1 LIRFRDAVL
10 DCRMVSSSQRFV
22 IAAAQA
28 APVFLDRAA
37 TVDRACELIAEAGKV
52 EARLLVFPEG
62 FIPTYP
68 FWSWFIPAGR
78 THPLRELYA
87 ALLENSVTIGD
98 EATMRLSAAAR
109 QARIAVAIGINEVN
123 AEASGATLYNSLL
136 FIGPDGEILGAH
148 RKLVP
153 TVGERLVHGRGDGSG
168 LRVHDLPFG
177 RLSGLICW
185 ENYMPLARYALY
197 AWGAQI
203 HVAPTWDRGEPWL
216 STLRHIGKEG
226 RVFVVGCCS
235 AIHRDQ
241 IPDEY
246 AFKREYLPESV
257 EWINPGGS
265 AIVDPDGKWLVEP
278 VVEREQILYAEVDP
292 AAMRGPRFQLDVAG
306 HYGRP
311 DIFQLVVQRQSLA
324 MVHIE
329 DQESAGEE
337 RTQWEE

>member
-1 LIRFRDAVL
+1 ML
-10 DCRMVSSSQRFV
+10 DCRMHSTKETFTV
-22 IAAAQA
+22 AAAQA
-28 APVFLDRAA
+28 SPVFLDRSG
-37 TVDRACELIAEAGKV
+37 TVDRACELIREAGKAG
-52 EARLLVFPEG
+52 ARLIVFPEG

-68 FWSWFIPAGR
+68 FWSWFIPAAK
-78 THPLRELYA
+78 THPLRELYT

-98 EATMRLSAAAR
+98 ETTRRLGEAAR
-109 QARIAVAIGINEVN
+109 KAGVAVVMGLNEVN

-136 FIGPDGEILGAH
+136 FLDPDGEVLGVH

-153 TVGERLVHGRGDGSG
+153 TVGERLVHGRGDGSS
-168 LRVHDLPFG
+168 LQVYELPFG

-226 RVFVVGCCS
+226 RLFVIGCCS
-235 AIHRDQ
+235 AVHRDQ

-246 AFKREYLPESV
+246 SFKSEYLSETV

-265 AIVDPDGKWLVEP
+265 AIADPDGKWLVEP
-278 VVEREQILYAEVDP
+278 VLEREEILYAEIDP
-292 AAMRGPRFQLDVAG
+292 KAMQGPRFQLDVAG

-311 DIFQLVVQRQSLA
+311 DIFQLTVQRQIRP
-324 MVHIE
+324 MVRI
-329 DQESAGEE
+329 DDSRLEE
-337 RTQWEE
+337 EGVPD